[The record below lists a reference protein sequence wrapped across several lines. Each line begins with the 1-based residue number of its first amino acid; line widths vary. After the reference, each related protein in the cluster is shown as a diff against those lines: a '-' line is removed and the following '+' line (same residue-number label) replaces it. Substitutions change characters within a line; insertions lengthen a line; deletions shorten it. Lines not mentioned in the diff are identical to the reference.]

1 MFVIDF
7 PMDFVF
13 GFQKEGRN
21 KVLQLNLKPVAIP
34 KSKTKQPHTDSG
46 EMVYNPNLPFFKF

>member
-7 PMDFVF
+7 PMEFVF

-46 EMVYNPNLPFFKF
+46 ERVYNPNLPSF